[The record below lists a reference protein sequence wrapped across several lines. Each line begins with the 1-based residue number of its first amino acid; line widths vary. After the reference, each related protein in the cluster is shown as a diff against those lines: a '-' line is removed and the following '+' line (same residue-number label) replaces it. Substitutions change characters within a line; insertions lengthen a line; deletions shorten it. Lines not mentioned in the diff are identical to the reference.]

1 MRNKPIWSGE
11 VFERWVDYNGHMN
24 DAAYAEAFS
33 ISLDA
38 LIDSIGLDE
47 TGRNQENYTIF
58 TLEAHIKYLAEAHKG
73 QPLYVSVR
81 LLDVDQKRMHLWFE
95 MENDNGDVIA
105 TSEQMVMG
113 MDQTSGR
120 PAPFPA
126 TVVKAIE
133 ELPLIHKEDW
143 PASANKQ
150 MGIRKK

>member
-47 TGRNQENYTIF
+47 VGRNQENYTIF
-58 TLEAHIKYLAEAHKG
+58 TLEAHIKYLAEAQKG
-73 QPLYVSVR
+73 QTLYVFVH
-81 LLDVDQKRMHLWFE
+81 LLDLDQKRMHLWFE
-95 MENDNGDVIA
+95 MKNNNGDTIS

-113 MDQTSGR
+113 MDQISGR
-120 PAPFPA
+120 PAPFPN
-126 TVVKAIE
+126 TVEKAIASI
-133 ELPLIHKEDW
+133 PIIPKEAW
-143 PASANKQ
+143 PVSANKQ